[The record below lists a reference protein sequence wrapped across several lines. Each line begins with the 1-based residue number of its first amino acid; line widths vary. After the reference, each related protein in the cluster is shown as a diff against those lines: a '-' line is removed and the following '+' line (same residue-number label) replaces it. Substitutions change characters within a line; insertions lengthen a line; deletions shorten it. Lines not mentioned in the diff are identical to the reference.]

1 MSIVS
6 ARQVSKEYKLGKT
19 IVRAVQQINLEVEK
33 GEFVSICGPS
43 GSGKTTFFNIIG
55 CLDRPTEGSVQI
67 MGQEVSALSDAQL
80 SELRNRSIG
89 FIFQTFNLM

>member
-19 IVRAVQQINLEVEK
+19 TVMAVQKVSLEVEK

-55 CLDRPTEGSVQI
+55 CLDKPTQGTVQI
-67 MGQEVSALSDAQL
+67 MDQEVSALSDAQL
-80 SELRNRSIG
+80 SQLRKLCIRKS
-89 FIFQTFNLM
+89 